1 VLARRISN
9 ASALAATPSCGADLA
24 ELGVP
29 GIHSAEP
36 AEHRLASADTE
47 I

>member
-1 VLARRISN
+1 MLARRISN
-9 ASALAATPSCGADLA
+9 TAAYAATPSCGADLA

-36 AEHRLASADTE
+36 ADHRLASADTE

>member
-1 VLARRISN
+1 VLAQRISDTGG
-9 ASALAATPSCGADLA
+9 AAATPSNGAELA
-24 ELGVP
+24 GLGVP

-36 AEHRLASADTE
+36 ADHRLASADTE